1 MTALYEIAENLR
13 QAFDNIAID
22 ENGEV
27 QGLAELDEL
36 GAAFGDK
43 AEATA
48 CYIKELIG
56 LAERIKAEEKAF
68 AERRRRLENKTE
80 WLKKYLSRQM
90 QTAGRP
96 ELETPRC
103 RISFRKSE
111 AVEVADIEMPPR
123 EFVRMEIRESADK
136 AAIKAALKAGRE
148 VTGAAL
154 VQSNNIQIR

>member
-27 QGLAELDEL
+27 QGLSDLDEL
-36 GAAFGDK
+36 GVAFGDK

-68 AERRRRLENKTE
+68 AERRRQLENKTE

-111 AVEVADIEMPPR
+111 AVVADIEMLPR